1 MLLILCFAMLKIE
14 SILYAFSM
22 RQTFFAIQFHW
33 ISFAMQTSLWLF
45 LLPFKLLVT
54 GAKKSFALNTLENIK
69 QIFMKANNFVQTFW
83 NLDQEPAS
91 FSHQHCFGWGSWSLL
106 FDILGS
112 LKYLAQKLNLSTLLG
127 SGIVSCTCHG
137 I

>member
-1 MLLILCFAMLKIE
+1 LA
-14 SILYAFSM
+14 
-22 RQTFFAIQFHW
+22 
-33 ISFAMQTSLWLF
+33 
-45 LLPFKLLVT
+45 FKLLVT
-54 GAKKSFALNTLENIK
+54 GAKRSFALNTLENIK

-83 NLDQEPAS
+83 NLDQELPS
-91 FSHQHCFGWGSWSLL
+91 FSHQHFFGWGSWSLL

-112 LKYLAQKLNLSTLLG
+112 LKYLAQKLNLSTLLR